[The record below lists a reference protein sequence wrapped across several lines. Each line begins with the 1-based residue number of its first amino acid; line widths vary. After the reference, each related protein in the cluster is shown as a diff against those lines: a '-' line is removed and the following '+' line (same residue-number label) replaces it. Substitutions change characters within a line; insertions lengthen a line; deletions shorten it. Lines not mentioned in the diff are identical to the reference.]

1 MIDIH
6 CHILPGIDDGPET
19 IDEALDMC
27 RMAAADGIKTIVAT
41 PHFRPGMYEPT
52 FARVNELIHTL
63 TARTKEEGIDIRILP
78 GAEVSV
84 TPELLIN
91 LKNEEHLTIN
101 RNGRYFLAEF
111 PSAAVPPNWDAFLLF
126 LLKSGF
132 APIITHPERNTW
144 FLTHPESLYSIVS
157 KGVLVQVTAMSI
169 TGEFG
174 EDIRKFSIFLLEH
187 NLVHVI
193 ATDAHSAFYRR
204 PELRAAVKIAWDI
217 IGKEKA
223 EALVTSIPEAI
234 IEGRPCSV
242 SEPVSHIQ
250 REKTWLQKLF
260 FGAWRMAQGAGR
272 RAQGA

>member
-19 IDEALDMC
+19 IDEAIDMC
-27 RMAAADGIKTIVAT
+27 RMAAADGIKTVVAT
-41 PHFRPGMYEPT
+41 PHFKPGMYEPA
-52 FARVNELIHTL
+52 FARVNELIDAVA
-63 TARTKEEGIDIRILP
+63 ARAKEEGIDIRVLP
-78 GAEVSV
+78 GADVSV
-84 TPELLIN
+84 TPELLVH
-91 LKNEEHLTIN
+91 LKKEKHLTIN
-101 RNGRYFLAEF
+101 RNGTYFLAEF

-132 APIITHPERNTW
+132 VPIITHPERNAW

-174 EDIRKFSIFLLEH
+174 ENIQEFSIFLLEH

-193 ATDAHSAFYRR
+193 ATDAHSASYRQ
-204 PELRAAVKIAWDI
+204 PELRAAVKMAGDI

-234 IEGRPCSV
+234 INGRPCPIT
-242 SEPVSHIQ
+242 EPVRRTQ
-250 REKTWLQKLF
+250 KDKTWLRKLCLW
-260 FGAWRMAQGAGR
+260 GKAQSA
-272 RAQGA
+272 